1 MKLSKF
7 TDYAVVLLAC
17 LGQKPRPQ
25 SAVDSRGFR
34 MLSTGQLADE
44 TSLPKPTVQKLLKRL
59 CRASLVRSLRG
70 TLGGYALDRSATC
83 ISVADVIIAV
93 EGPIA
98 LTACVE
104 DSGPCEVQNLCAV
117 RGNWDK
123 VNQAVYAA
131 LSQVSLVDMTPWF
144 GEPAASMPAQRSGLQ
159 SAASLSS
166 LKKPTSSAANPH
178 SIKAVAL

>member
-1 MKLSKF
+1 MKLSKL
-7 TDYAVVLLAC
+7 TDYAVVLIAC

-25 SAVDSRGFR
+25 SAVDPRGFR
-34 MLSTGQLADE
+34 MLSTGQLAEE
-44 TSLPKPTVQKLLKRL
+44 TALPKPTVQKLLKRL

-70 TLGGYALDRSATC
+70 NLGGYALDRSATC

-123 VNQAVYAA
+123 VNQAVLA
-131 LSQVSLVDMTPWF
+131 LSQVTLVDMTSGFKSLPPACPRKEATCRVLLH
-144 GEPAASMPAQRSGLQ
+144 EPE
-159 SAASLSS
+159 
-166 LKKPTSSAANPH
+166 KPTSSAANPH